1 MPELALKVD
10 GRRLTAW
17 EGFSLSRSL
26 QAVAGAFALE
36 ASDRAGFP
44 VPEGAR
50 VQLEVEG
57 EPALDGWVDAVRP
70 RFDARER
77 RVAIVGRDRTAD
89 LVDCSI
95 VDTPA
100 EFLGLT
106 LDALAAELVRPFG
119 IEVASTAAA
128 LSGSGLGA
136 PFERFAIQPGETV
149 FEALERAARFRG
161 ALLTTDGSG
170 RLVLDVPAARRAAV
184 ELVEGRNVKSGSGAY
199 DRSGRFRRYL
209 VQGQRSG
216 SDLVFADGCR
226 SDGEAFDDA
235 IRANRS
241 TLILAEGWTDLASA
255 QRRAEWEA
263 TVRRARGSA
272 VSITV
277 QGWRQAPGGEL
288 WSPNSVVRVRC
299 PSLRL
304 DRDLLI
310 SGTRLS
316 LDPRAGSIAELE
328 LVHPE
333 AFTPQPDL
341 PLETDLAADLADPE
355 SF

>member
-17 EGFSLSRSL
+17 EGFELVRSI
-26 QAVAGAFALE
+26 QAVAGAFSLE
-36 ASDRAGFP
+36 TSDRTGFP

-57 EPALDGWVDAVRP
+57 EPALDGWVDGVRP
-70 RFDARER
+70 RFDALER
-77 RVAIVGRDRTAD
+77 RVSIVGRDRTAD
-89 LVDCSI
+89 LVDCSV
-95 VDTPA
+95 VDTAA

-106 LDALAAELVRPFG
+106 LDGLAAELAAPFK
-119 IEVASTAAA
+119 VAVLTTADV
-128 LSGSGLGA
+128 GA
-136 PFERFAIQPGETV
+136 PFERFAVQPGETV

-161 ALLTTDGSG
+161 LLLTTDGQG
-170 RLVLDVPAARRAAV
+170 RLVLEAPAARRATV
-184 ELVEGRNVKSGSGAY
+184 ELVEGANVKAGSGVY
-199 DRSGRFRRYL
+199 DRSSRFRRYL

-216 SDLVFADGCR
+216 SDLLFGDGCR

-235 IRANRS
+235 VRSSRAL
-241 TLILAEGWTDLASA
+241 LILAEGWVDLDSA

-272 VSITV
+272 VSLKV
-277 QGWRQAPGGEL
+277 QGWRQGPAGAL
-288 WSPNSVVRVRC
+288 WSPNSLVRVRC

-310 SGTRLS
+310 SGVRLS
-316 LDPRAGSIAELE
+316 LDPRAGSSSELE

-341 PLETDLAADLADPE
+341 TLESDLAADLADPE